1 MNNFPFIG
9 PGGLKEQHRRK
20 SFEFGRN
27 YATSSKVCVV
37 LPASEWSGK
46 VSHATALVL
55 ERKRHENLIVGA
67 LDSWGAS
74 PEAVY
79 RAVMTY
85 DNR

>member
-1 MNNFPFIG
+1 MNQFPFIG

-20 SFEFGRN
+20 AAAYGIGRDK
-27 YATSSKVCVV
+27 AK
-37 LPASEWSGK
+37 
-46 VSHATALVL
+46 ALIQ

-74 PEAVY
+74 PKAVY